1 MKKQRK
7 PRAKKADQT
16 AKPKRTRK
24 AAKKESQDEQAGE
37 SQSAPSPTDNA
48 VEEKPFSYMEAVME
62 QYRTMK
68 EKHPDTVLLFR
79 QGDFYFSYDEDATK
93 CGMFLGIT
101 VTRKDGVFL
110 AMFPHHALDTY
121 LPRLIR
127 AGQRVAICDGP
138 IPVPVKKLR

>member
-1 MKKQRK
+1 
-7 PRAKKADQT
+7 
-16 AKPKRTRK
+16 
-24 AAKKESQDEQAGE
+24 
-37 SQSAPSPTDNA
+37 
-48 VEEKPFSYMEAVME
+48 MEAVIK
-62 QYRTMK
+62 QYRAMK

-79 QGDFYFSYDEDATK
+79 QGDFYFSYGDDATK

-101 VTRKDGVFL
+101 VTRKDDVFL

-127 AGQRVAICDGP
+127 AGQRVAICDDP